1 MGKRR
6 PTVVDSRSWEERMDI
21 GEVSVDSGT
30 LAIIDPCYLQLPSFW
45 QDVVHPIDEPHLPP
59 LVRENL
65 QHFRAGPEGKMDAEG
80 LRWFDYTVQLGIG
93 ARSKTTEPALAAI
106 REAARA
112 LRDKGIVFGT
122 GGDAT
127 WKLTLVSKLTET
139 TSRVGTTGRTR
150 TVTQAWPLRIEF
162 DEVG

>member
-6 PTVVDSRSWEERMDI
+6 TTVVGSRSWEERLDI

-30 LAIIDPCYLQLPSFW
+30 LAIIDPSHLHLPSFW
-45 QDVVHPIDEPHLPP
+45 QDVVHPIDESHLPP
-59 LVRENL
+59 LLRENL
-65 QHFRAGPEGKMDAEG
+65 RYWTKPEAKIIAE
-80 LRWFDYTVQLGIG
+80 RQTWIDYTAELRIG
-93 ARSKTTEPALAAI
+93 GRRKATEPALEAI
-106 REAARA
+106 KEAARA

-127 WKLTLVSKLTET
+127 WRLTLISKFTET
-139 TSRVGTTGRTR
+139 KWRVGTKGRTR

-162 DEVG
+162 GEVG